1 MKIFELNEADITTGK
16 LTDVKPGAE
25 ATIDMGDGTK
35 TVVDLKKNPTA
46 LVKSPDGKVM
56 FNKSGMT
63 SGGVQPEQPDPTSM
77 FKPGEPVTITST
89 QTENL
94 DQNQDTFYFFDVA
107 RGAHSYRDQD
117 LIDMGLKKSRSGK
130 WYYRPRRSE
139 SEMSLRGKI
148 NRLEKILNIKAKI
161 WKPELHELSI
171 EAKPVDDQD
180 YVNEN
185 LRKWFKEKWVRF
197 GPDGKIR
204 GECGGKDD
212 SEGKP
217 KCLPASKAHA
227 LGKKGRASAGARK
240 RREDPNPD
248 RSGAAI
254 NVATKKNEDAAMDQ
268 KPGRFNQAHQDLYKR
283 NTPRFGG
290 DSGMP
295 GAQDIRQGT
304 GSTVDRSGNPIGG
317 LAVGVAK
324 PGGVPKVSK
333 IPVTRFGMAG
343 TRDHDP
349 KLGAD
354 LDPKSLMKN
363 YDKDKID
370 EKWSEKYKRSI
381 DCDNPR
387 GFSQRA
393 HCQGRDKNEAVE
405 TLDEKCWDTH
415 KQVGMKRKGDR
426 MVPNCVPREDVQ
438 EQQQMCPECGGAM
451 YEASL
456 MNEKKDACYYKVKSR
471 YKVWPS
477 AYASGALVK
486 CRKKGAKNWGSKSES
501 MAEGG
506 FDIPEIPRAPTPKP
520 PKQPGVVEDN
530 SQDIVVR
537 LDGETVPG
545 RINDID
551 HARNK
556 ASKLISYGKGKVA
569 EVYVNG
575 KLKMRMKLNTPRE
588 YFDERGIEEGSK
600 QELSIQ
606 ELATI
611 SDEALDNAYGY
622 GRSSPGNSFGWQANL
637 MSAAYAKKMI
647 DADITDIDKIAD
659 AIHKGWNVTARKFV
673 QDPDQFDDT
682 EKLRQAGKLDAKL
695 QQRAKLMKID
705 YDQLNDEEQEK
716 DRVVARALLQAIKG
730 QQGVAEGFD
739 ELAAYMKAA
748 MAPRPR
754 GDAGIKRGTYG
765 QPGRRRGRPVG
776 PTGGEGS
783 NIPHAVDFDRPHSE
797 RSAGRRLPRFSDDFD
812 AMRRSDV
819 DENSVRNKLHR
830 RHQELRKKSGLPD
843 PDYYKEFAR
852 SYDIEDDKQRMAV
865 QAEIKRKYK
874 VK

>member
-185 LRKWFKEKWVRF
+185 LRKWFQDKWVRF

-520 PKQPGVVEDN
+520 PKQPGV
-530 SQDIVVR
+530 
-537 LDGETVPG
+537 
-545 RINDID
+545 
-551 HARNK
+551 
-556 ASKLISYGKGKVA
+556 
-569 EVYVNG
+569 
-575 KLKMRMKLNTPRE
+575 
-588 YFDERGIEEGSK
+588 
-600 QELSIQ
+600 
-606 ELATI
+606 
-611 SDEALDNAYGY
+611 
-622 GRSSPGNSFGWQANL
+622 
-637 MSAAYAKKMI
+637 
-647 DADITDIDKIAD
+647 
-659 AIHKGWNVTARKFV
+659 
-673 QDPDQFDDT
+673 
-682 EKLRQAGKLDAKL
+682 
-695 QQRAKLMKID
+695 
-705 YDQLNDEEQEK
+705 
-716 DRVVARALLQAIKG
+716 
-730 QQGVAEGFD
+730 AEGFD

-776 PTGGEGS
+776 ATGGEGS

-797 RSAGRRLPRFSDDFD
+797 RSAGRRLPRFSDDHD
-812 AMRRSDV
+812 ATRRSDV
-819 DENSVRNKLHR
+819 DENSARDKLHR